1 MYVLTGGF
9 GPSGRGGMRSGEKY
23 DPQTDTWSPI
33 PDMIKGRC
41 DLATAVFD
49 DKLYA
54 IGGCA
59 NSVEYFNEGEN
70 KWFVYS

>member
-1 MYVLTGGF
+1 M
-9 GPSGRGGMRSGEKY
+9 
-23 DPQTDTWSPI
+23 
-33 PDMIKGRC
+33 
-41 DLATAVFD
+41 ATAVFD

-54 IGGCA
+54 IGGYQGLSGCM